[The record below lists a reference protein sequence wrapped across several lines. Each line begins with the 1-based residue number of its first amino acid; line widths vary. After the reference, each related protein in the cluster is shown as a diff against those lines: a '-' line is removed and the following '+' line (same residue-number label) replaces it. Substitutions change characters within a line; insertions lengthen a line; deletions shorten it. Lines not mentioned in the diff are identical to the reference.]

1 MCIFIHTLIQLKILP
16 EKSFTASILWDK
28 LGIGISGI
36 CAIHCLLVPVLIAVL
51 PLLDFTTVMHDW
63 LHPVFILLI
72 VPTVYFASRRSHFD
86 KKITRF
92 LFGGFFLVLIG
103 WFPGHF
109 WIGLWFE
116 TTLTILGS
124 GVLIT
129 GHWFNY
135 RHHQSCDNKKHN
147 HHPVSDKEDHH
158 HHEAT

>member
-86 KKITRF
+86 KKITR
-92 LFGGFFLVLIG
+92 LLFFL
-103 WFPGHF
+103 PGVNRIPAIF
-109 WIGLWFE
+109 
-116 TTLTILGS
+116 
-124 GVLIT
+124 
-129 GHWFNY
+129 
-135 RHHQSCDNKKHN
+135 
-147 HHPVSDKEDHH
+147 
-158 HHEAT
+158 